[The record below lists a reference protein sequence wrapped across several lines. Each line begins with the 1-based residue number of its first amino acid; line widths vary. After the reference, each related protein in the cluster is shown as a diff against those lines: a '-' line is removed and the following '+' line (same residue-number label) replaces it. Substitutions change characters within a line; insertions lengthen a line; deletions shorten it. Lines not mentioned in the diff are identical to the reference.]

1 MSVLTRPRPLR
12 VLVVEDCPDTR
23 DSLGMLLTCWGHQV
37 DLAADGVTAL
47 ATAAL
52 NPPDVV
58 LLDIGLPGMSGW
70 EVAQHLRAAFTGRP
84 VVLVA
89 LTGYG
94 QEHDRQHARDVG
106 CDLHL
111 LKPVEPRVLEE
122 FLEQARKCRTELA
135 PPDVFRLLTDVDSAA
150 I

>member
-1 MSVLTRPRPLR
+1 MSALMPCQRQALR
-12 VLVVEDCPDTR
+12 VLVVEDCADTR
-23 DSLGMLLTCWGHQV
+23 ESLGILLGRWGHQV
-37 DLAADGVTAL
+37 DLARDGASAL
-47 ATAAL
+47 AKAAV

-70 EVAQHLRAAFTGRP
+70 EVAQHLRADAVGRS

-122 FLEQARKCRTELA
+122 FLEHTETRRALARLAEARTA
-135 PPDVFRLLTDVDSAA
+135 
-150 I
+150 